1 MDIFQLRNEPV
12 DEILIDTYCIFFLSS
27 AIFFFKI
34 NFFENS
40 FRNTF
45 RMSNNFD
52 PDHVRHFVGRDL
64 GSNCLQ
70 RLSADDTS
78 SQRFKE

>member
-1 MDIFQLRNEPV
+1 
-12 DEILIDTYCIFFLSS
+12 
-27 AIFFFKI
+27 
-34 NFFENS
+34 
-40 FRNTF
+40 
-45 RMSNNFD
+45 MSNNFD